1 MSADERRDMRRER
14 GDQTRRSVAKKAAAL
29 ASVHGLTNI
38 SLAQVADE
46 IGMSKSSVQAAFRT
60 KEELQLAAVE
70 AASRTFVAA
79 VVVPA
84 LGKPAGLARLWALVD
99 GFLVYVE
106 RRVFPGGCFMG
117 ATFAECDSHPG
128 PLRDALVGVRAQWLA
143 VLEHAITTA
152 KRAGDLSRNP
162 TAADLAFEID
172 ALLAAANVARNL
184 TDDDSH
190 LKRARRLIALRLSVP
205 APRMK
210 RWSRASVVR

>member
-1 MSADERRDMRRER
+1 MNHA
-14 GDQTRRSVAKKAAAL
+14 TRLL
-29 ASVHGLTNI
+29 AHFGS
-38 SLAQVADE
+38 
-46 IGMSKSSVQAAFRT
+46 

-70 AASRTFVAA
+70 AASHTFVEA

-172 ALLAAANVARNL
+172 ALLADGRLDGRIVVEHGIDALHIGKKGNL
-184 TDDDSH
+184 TV
-190 LKRARRLIALRLSVP
+190 RRR
-205 APRMK
+205 
-210 RWSRASVVR
+210 